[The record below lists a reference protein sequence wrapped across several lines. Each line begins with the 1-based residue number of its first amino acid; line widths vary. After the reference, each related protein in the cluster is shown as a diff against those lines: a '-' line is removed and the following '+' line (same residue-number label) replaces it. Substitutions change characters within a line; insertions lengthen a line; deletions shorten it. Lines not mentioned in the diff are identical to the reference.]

1 MLSKKVDKKP
11 LVESKKFGTKR
22 RNNLDHIPEN
32 STTTTEH
39 ISAFPLSYNKSHKK
53 IKLAEEYDLSNSND
67 ELDLFFNKSIHG
79 KNAKNAK
86 NNKKKD
92 PSPERFKRS
101 SSKRSLG
108 KKNRES
114 QIRPIDTRNQKS
126 SPNRSFGQASSHRS
140 EIFQMPSFKSTSK
153 SEPKTQPMEISQSI
167 SQFTESPINTWEIC
181 AVKPIIVITDNV
193 DDDDDDERS
202 NTRSNRKNSNR
213 LSLTKSNDTESS
225 KAELRTKDV
234 QSSRINNFYD
244 PGKKRDEKTSWNKKK
259 GLHDPSSRQNSNVYD
274 PISISDDEKNNGS
287 SNTSHDETEAFIDR
301 FRAPS
306 PIRNKYEN
314 LPEMD
319 FLSIEE
325 EILPIQN
332 NSWRK
337 SEEYKLCPFCKEPI
351 PFPLPDRIRTYLIK
365 INSLTQ
371 DKWSNKEQTPSLSI
385 LLQRPRN
392 VVEEF
397 EFCRLHESEA
407 LIVPEGLKKNY
418 PININFDIL
427 PKRVKKLI
435 PELMLVIKG
444 EINSSYRNIALNAY
458 RKYGRARARKPTI
471 LMGRFQKL
479 QPGYYGSKG
488 AYKILST
495 LVSLL
500 MNTNILTMDMTKPQE
515 PVEYLQQVLVP
526 ETAIRLISQDRGGIS
541 LDEAKKVME
550 DSIEFGMYV
559 HDIDE
564 EID

>member
-181 AVKPIIVITDNV
+181 A
-193 DDDDDDERS
+193 
-202 NTRSNRKNSNR
+202 
-213 LSLTKSNDTESS
+213 
-225 KAELRTKDV
+225 AELRTKDV

-259 GLHDPSSRQNSNVYD
+259 GLHDPSSRQISNVYD

>member
-92 PSPERFKRS
+92 PSPERFK
-101 SSKRSLG
+101 
-108 KKNRES
+108 
-114 QIRPIDTRNQKS
+114 
-126 SPNRSFGQASSHRS
+126 RSFGQASSHRS

-259 GLHDPSSRQNSNVYD
+259 GLHDPSSRQISNVYD